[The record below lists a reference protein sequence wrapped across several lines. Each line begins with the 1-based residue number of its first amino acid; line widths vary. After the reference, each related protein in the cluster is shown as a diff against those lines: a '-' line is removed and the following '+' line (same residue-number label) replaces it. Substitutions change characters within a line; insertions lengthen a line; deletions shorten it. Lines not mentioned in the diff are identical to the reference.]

1 MRSPQLQKRA
11 SIAPNTAVAL
21 LTLLPDGM
29 AFAIGAL
36 SHAARARHDTRI
48 RPSSDPEIAFGNAP
62 TGGEAT
68 QFR

>member
-1 MRSPQLQKRA
+1 MLKRA
-11 SIAPNTAVAL
+11 SFAPNTAVAL

-36 SHAARARHDTRI
+36 SHVVRARHDTRI
-48 RPSSDPEIAFGNAP
+48 RPVIGPGIAFGNAP
-62 TGGEAT
+62 IGGDAT